1 MTRILPLM
9 AMAAI
14 AAPWRAS
21 AQTTEPLPALPS
33 LPQVSPAPPLANPPA
48 TATAPLTQA
57 PATAHAAAASAAT
70 TQPVAATRP
79 STQPAAGATSLN
91 KIVVSSD
98 LDLIRSQIAPSLGA
112 VTYTLGQKQIQ
123 NTPGGQNASFQQVLL
138 RAPGVVE
145 DSLGQ
150 VHVRGEHGNLT
161 YRVNGVLLP
170 EPLSGFG
177 QELDTRLISSAT
189 LIDGT
194 LPAQFGFRTAGII
207 DVQTKTGQTLQ
218 GSEVSIY
225 GGSFDQLTSSFETGS
240 SVKNLDY
247 FFSGSYTHHD
257 LGIENPTP
265 FHHALHDYTDQEKFF
280 SYLNYRFDSETRV
293 SLLLNASY
301 ATFQLPDTPGL
312 TPLFSLAGQPA
323 NGAAADSRLVNENQ
337 NEQEYYTV
345 LSFQK
350 TLDNFSFQASAFSR
364 YGLLDFVPDF
374 QNDLIFQGV
383 AGQVYNNF
391 VTNGLQFDSSLI
403 LNDQHTLRAG
413 LLLDYTTE
421 NLDTQTAV
429 FPTDA
434 DGNQLAASPL
444 AIGDDSANRAMEA
457 GAYIQDEWKLTPKL
471 TVNYGL
477 RLDRFDANFDHE
489 SQFSPRI
496 NLVFKADEYT
506 TFHAGYARYFVPP
519 PVQDIR
525 SSTLNLFAGTTNAPE
540 NFMDGPPRV
549 ERSNYFDAGM
559 TRQITR
565 PWEVGFDAFFKH
577 ARNLVDLGQFGNA
590 VILSP
595 YNYQQGQVYGAEVSS
610 TYTDG
615 GLSLFG
621 NFGWV
626 VTSASNIVSQQF
638 QFDNDEL
645 AYIADRNVKLDHESE
660 FTVSAGAAYA
670 WKDDRVY
677 ADILIG
683 SGLRSGFANTG
694 QQPAYYPVNVG
705 YEHTFHADT
714 WGRNSVK
721 LRFDIVNLF
730 DERYQLRS
738 GSGLGVA
745 APQYGE
751 RRGFFLGMS
760 YDF

>member
-1 MTRILPLM
+1 M
-9 AMAAI
+9 AVTPQPI
-14 AAPWRAS
+14 A
-21 AQTTEPLPALPS
+21 
-33 LPQVSPAPPLANPPA
+33 V
-48 TATAPLTQA
+48 TAPA
-57 PATAHAAAASAAT
+57 
-70 TQPVAATRP
+70 
-79 STQPAAGATSLN
+79 TQPAAPATSL
-91 KIVVSSD
+91 KKVVVSSD
-98 LDLIRSQIAPSLGA
+98 LDLVRSQIAPSLGA
-112 VTYTLGQKQIQ
+112 ETYTLGQNQIQ

-170 EPLSGFG
+170 EPLNGFG
-177 QELDTRLISSAT
+177 QELDTHLISSAT

-207 DVQTKTGQTLQ
+207 DVQTKSGQTLQ
-218 GSEVSIY
+218 GSEFSIY
-225 GGSFDQLTSSFETGS
+225 GGSFDQLITSFETGG
-240 SVKNLDY
+240 SVKNFDY
-247 FFSGSYTHHD
+247 FFSGSYTHDD
-257 LGIENPTP
+257 LGIENPTAS
-265 FHHALHDYTDQEKFF
+265 HHALHDYTDQEKFF
-280 SYLNYRFDSETRV
+280 SYLNYRIDSETRV
-293 SLLLNASY
+293 SLLLNSSY
-301 ATFQLPDTPGL
+301 SNFQLPNTPGL
-312 TPLFSLAGQPA
+312 APAFSLAGQPA
-323 NGAAADSRLVNENQ
+323 NGAAADSRFVNENQ

-374 QNDLIFQGV
+374 QNDMIFQGV

-403 LNDQHTLRAG
+403 LNDQHTLRG
-413 LLLDYTTE
+413 GFLLDYTTE

-429 FPTDA
+429 FPTDP
-434 DGNQLAASPL
+434 DGNQISDSPL
-444 AIGDDSANRAMEA
+444 TIGDDSANRAMEA

-471 TVNYGL
+471 TLNYGL

-489 SQFSPRI
+489 GQISPRI
-496 NLVFKADEYT
+496 NAVFKLDDKT
-506 TFHAGYARYFVPP
+506 TLHAGYARYFVPP
-519 PVQDIR
+519 PVQDVHA
-525 SSTLNLFAGTTNAPE
+525 STLNLFANTTNAPA
-540 NFMDGPPRV
+540 NFLDGPPRV
-549 ERSNYFDAGM
+549 ERSHYFDAGI
-559 TRQITR
+559 TRQITK
-565 PWEVGFDAFFKH
+565 PWQVGFDAFYKH
-577 ARNLVDLGQFGNA
+577 ARNLVDLGQFGSA

-595 YNYQQGQVYGAEVSS
+595 YNYAQGQVYGAEVSS

-638 QFDNDEL
+638 EFDNDEL
-645 AYIADRNVKLDHESE
+645 AYIQNHNIKLDHESE
-660 FTVSAGAAYA
+660 FTVSAGAAYT

-677 ADILIG
+677 ADILIA

-705 YEHTFHADT
+705 YEHTFHADS
-714 WGRNSVK
+714 WGRNTVK

-730 DERYQLRS
+730 DERYQLRD
-738 GSGLGVA
+738 GSGLGVSA
-745 APQYGE
+745 AQYGE
-751 RRGFFLGMS
+751 RRGFFLGLS
-760 YDF
+760 YAF